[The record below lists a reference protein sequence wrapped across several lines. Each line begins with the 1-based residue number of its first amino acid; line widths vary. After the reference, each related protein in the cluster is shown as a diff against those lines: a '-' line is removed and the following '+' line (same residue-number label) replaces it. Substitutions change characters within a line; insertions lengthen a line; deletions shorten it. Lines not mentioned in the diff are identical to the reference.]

1 MRIGHGFDV
10 HALVPERKLI
20 LGGVD
25 IPHEKGLLGHSDADV
40 LTHAL
45 MDAMLGA
52 AGLGDIGRLF
62 PDTDPR
68 YEGISSLTLLKE
80 VGNRLAEE
88 GYILENADMTIIC
101 QAPKLKD
108 HIGSMRENVENCLG
122 LPENSVNIKA
132 TTTEKLGFAGRE
144 EGIAAE
150 AVCLI
155 KESDA
160 VYVGEYSISGIYT

>member
-108 HIGSMRENVENCLG
+108 YIGSMRENVENCLG
-122 LPENSVNIKA
+122 LPDNSVNIKA

>member
-122 LPENSVNIKA
+122 LPEGSVNIKA

>member
-108 HIGSMRENVENCLG
+108 YIGLMRENVETCLG

-132 TTTEKLGFAGRE
+132 TTTEKLGFTGRE

>member
-52 AGLGDIGRLF
+52 AGLGDIGRFF

-108 HIGSMRENVENCLG
+108 HIVSMRENVENCLG

>member
-68 YEGISSLTLLKE
+68 YERISSLTLLKE

-108 HIGSMRENVENCLG
+108 HIGSMRENVETCLG

-132 TTTEKLGFAGRE
+132 TTTEKLGFTGRE

>member
-68 YEGISSLTLLKE
+68 YEGISSLTLLEE
-80 VGNRLAEE
+80 VGNRLADE
-88 GYILENADMTIIC
+88 GYILENADITIIC

-108 HIGSMRENVENCLG
+108 YIGLMRENVENCLG
-122 LPENSVNIKA
+122 LPEGSVNIKA

-144 EGIAAE
+144 EGIATE

>member
-68 YEGISSLTLLKE
+68 YEGISSLTLLEE
-80 VGNRLAEE
+80 VGNRLADE
-88 GYILENADMTIIC
+88 GYILENADITIIC

-108 HIGSMRENVENCLG
+108 YIGLMRENVENCLG
-122 LPENSVNIKA
+122 LPEGSVNIKA